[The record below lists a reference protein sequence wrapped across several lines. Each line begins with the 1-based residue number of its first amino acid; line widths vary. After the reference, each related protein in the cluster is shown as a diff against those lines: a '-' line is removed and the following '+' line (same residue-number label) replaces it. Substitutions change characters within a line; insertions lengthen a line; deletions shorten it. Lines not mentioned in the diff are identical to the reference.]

1 MEGLNLDNMNTTEVK
16 EKIVV
21 IKYGGSTI
29 AADSS
34 TSNLL
39 KQIVQLNKLGIKVIL
54 VHGGGPEIS
63 SLMQKLDIKPNFIE
77 GLRVTDEA
85 TLNIAKMALIGKI
98 NKDIVTTI
106 STLGGTALGLSG
118 IDGNLLLCN
127 KKYIKK
133 IENGVV
139 NMIDGGFIGEV
150 VKVNTVLLNMLLS
163 NNIIPVI
170 APIGIGS
177 NGENFNINGDDAASA
192 IASAMEAHVF
202 ALVSDVDGVYLDI
215 NDKSTRIKKL
225 TITEAEELVEK
236 GVIKG
241 GMIPKIRCSVNAV
254 KKGVKSV
261 FIISGLV
268 EDNLVKN
275 IVKNEMTGTIIEA

>member
-1 MEGLNLDNMNTTEVK
+1 
-16 EKIVV
+16 
-21 IKYGGSTI
+21 
-29 AADSS
+29 
-34 TSNLL
+34 LL
-39 KQIVQLNKLGIKVIL
+39 KQVVQLNKLGVKVIL

-63 SLMQKLDIKPNFIE
+63 SLMEKLDVKPNFIE

-106 STLGGTALGLSG
+106 STLGGIAIGLSG
-118 IDGNLLLCN
+118 IDGNLLLCS

-133 IENGVV
+133 TENGIV

-150 VKVNTVLLNMLLS
+150 ANVNTGLLDMLLS
-163 NNIIPVI
+163 NSIIPVI

-177 NGENFNINGDDAASA
+177 SGENFNINGDDAASA
-192 IASAMEAHVF
+192 IASAMGAHVF

-225 TITEAEELVEK
+225 STSEAEELVEK
-236 GVIKG
+236 GVVKG
-241 GMIPKIRCSVNAV
+241 GMIPKIKCSINAV

-261 FIISGLV
+261 FVISGLV

-275 IVKNEMTGTIIEA
+275 IVNNEMTGTIIEA